1 LSVTV
6 KYVGGQ
12 IENVQRKG
20 ETETHPSA
28 RFTVDQVRSY
38 KPIFGWLNDKDRD
51 ILYLIFVSGKK
62 QKDVQRILERSQPS
76 LCYDIKRIR
85 KRLQFIFYLNNVFDL
100 FVNFVH
106 EFREYFSPQEM
117 DILILMFYTTSFT
130 LTSRVLGLSQVKVRY
145 SFNKCIKRME
155 NMGVELDSQ
164 NKEALSKKW
173 WEIYEI
179 FVIIKS
185 NLNIV
190 RRVYKSSDDSLD
202 TSLPLAL

>member
-1 LSVTV
+1 
-6 KYVGGQ
+6 
-12 IENVQRKG
+12 
-20 ETETHPSA
+20 
-28 RFTVDQVRSY
+28 VDQVRSY